1 MFKKILIANRG
12 EIAVRIIRACKE
24 MGIRTV
30 AAHSTADTESLA
42 VRFADQSVCIGPAE
56 ASKSYLRIPSL
67 ISAAEVTSCDAI
79 HPGYGFLSENAG
91 FAEVCG
97 ECNITFIGPSPSAIR
112 QMGHKS
118 VAKDTAKAA
127 GVPTVPGSDGPLTS
141 EEQAIEVARQ
151 IGYPVILKAAAG
163 GGGRGMRIVHE
174 EGDIVSQLRLV
185 QAEAGAAFGDNTIY
199 MEKYVLNPRHVE
211 VQIIGDKHGN
221 VVHLYERDC
230 SIQRRHQKLIEEAP
244 SPALDAKLRHKMT
257 EAAIKLAKHIN
268 YFTTGTLEFLLD
280 ARGHFYFMEMNTR
293 IQVEHPVTEFITGID
308 LIKEQISVA
317 AGKPLSFKQDDI
329 KISGHS
335 IECRVNA
342 EDPDKFLP
350 SVGTIKELYMPGG
363 PGVRVDSA
371 IYQGYKIPPYYDS
384 MIGKVIVHAN
394 TRDEAIHRM
403 MRALGEIHIAGVKT
417 TVPLLHKIM
426 HSTEFKSGKVSTSFL
441 ENFLKNQTTGG
452 TA

>member
-42 VRFADQSVCIGPAE
+42 VRFADQSVCIGPPE
-56 ASKSYLRIPSL
+56 ATKSYLRIPSL

-97 ECNITFIGPSPSAIR
+97 ECDITFIGPSPDAIR

-141 EEQAIEVARQ
+141 EEQAIEVAKQ

-163 GGGRGMRIVHE
+163 GGGRGMRIVRE
-174 EGDIVSQLRLV
+174 ESEIVSQLRLV

-221 VVHLYERDC
+221 LVHLFERDC

-280 ARGHFYFMEMNTR
+280 ERGHFYFMEMNTR

-317 AGKPLSFKQDDI
+317 AGLPLSFKQEDI

-342 EDPDKFLP
+342 EDPEKFLP

-384 MIGKVIVHAN
+384 MIGKVIVHAA

-426 HSTEFKSGKVSTSFL
+426 HSAEFKSGKVSTSFL
-441 ENFLKNQTTGG
+441 ENFLKNQTPNGQ
-452 TA
+452 A